1 MNKLKEYFNSLNLQN
16 KLRLCFIFLILL
28 PSLTIGIAYYGVSYH
43 SIIDIAKKNILDVV
57 VKNTQLIDRQMSYIQ
72 ESAVNFNVDA
82 DMYSLLSDVDT
93 VPDSELLIK
102 DKKIQAVLQKYF
114 VDDDIVTTT
123 VMTEKFIFGDNSQLK
138 VPVNNFFSSALLEG
152 LREHRGEAQW
162 VPTYVVKDTFGLD
175 YAVENPTVYSMI
187 QPLNPTYIDPEKPSD
202 TKALSEDFN
211 AVLVISFR
219 DNLIREMFESSNSV
233 ENSQFCISSMGG
245 EIVSHSD
252 SSKAGTTQE
261 LPWLEHITD
270 KTGNMVLRYQGEKML
285 VCYEV
290 SQVTGWVFA
299 SITPVRG
306 LVHNVI
312 SLQMLTVFLGILI
325 FILAMLVSKIF
336 ARKITLPIEKL
347 VGAMKQVGKG
357 DFSVRL
363 ATNGRDELQYLT
375 EKYNDMSERIQ
386 ILIEENYESEIRNRE
401 SEIMALNLQMNPHF
415 LYNTLNIINMMAL
428 EEGNEEISR
437 MLLCLSDMLQY
448 TFRNKQELAAFSE
461 EYLWLQNYLHI
472 MEMRFEGKFKVVY
485 EVERELGQYKVP
497 KLLLQPLVEN
507 AVVHGFRDMKSGG
520 CLYIRG
526 AAETDAVILEVEDN
540 GCGMSGEEIEK
551 AMHGDYHRIGLEN
564 TQRRIQLLYGER
576 GSMQIMSEPGKG
588 TRIRI
593 RIPLQEKEKREGS

>member
-1 MNKLKEYFNSLNLQN
+1 M
-16 KLRLCFIFLILL
+16 
-28 PSLTIGIAYYGVSYH
+28 
-43 SIIDIAKKNILDVV
+43 
-57 VKNTQLIDRQMSYIQ
+57 
-72 ESAVNFNVDA
+72 
-82 DMYSLLSDVDT
+82 
-93 VPDSELLIK
+93 
-102 DKKIQAVLQKYF
+102 
-114 VDDDIVTTT
+114 
-123 VMTEKFIFGDNSQLK
+123 
-138 VPVNNFFSSALLEG
+138 
-152 LREHRGEAQW
+152 
-162 VPTYVVKDTFGLD
+162 
-175 YAVENPTVYSMI
+175 
-187 QPLNPTYIDPEKPSD
+187 
-202 TKALSEDFN
+202 
-211 AVLVISFR
+211 
-219 DNLIREMFESSNSV
+219 
-233 ENSQFCISSMGG
+233 
-245 EIVSHSD
+245 
-252 SSKAGTTQE
+252 
-261 LPWLEHITD
+261 
-270 KTGNMVLRYQGEKML
+270 
-285 VCYEV
+285 
-290 SQVTGWVFA
+290 
-299 SITPVRG
+299 
-306 LVHNVI
+306 I

-507 AVVHGFRDMKSGG
+507 AVVHGFRDMKKRRMSVYTRCGGNGCCYSGG
-520 CLYIRG
+520 G
-526 AAETDAVILEVEDN
+526 
-540 GCGMSGEEIEK
+540 G
-551 AMHGDYHRIGLEN
+551 
-564 TQRRIQLLYGER
+564 
-576 GSMQIMSEPGKG
+576 
-588 TRIRI
+588 
-593 RIPLQEKEKREGS
+593 